1 MGTQN
6 GISAPIPTIVVVY
19 QKIKMATMA
28 TMASQAET
36 VSADATP
43 PTMWQQ
49 SAEEDEDDDGSELD
63 AEQLL
68 TPEEDTET
76 EDALTEASTSA
87 YQNQGVSNYVAE
99 TFSFKDRLA
108 FYAPGNVLKSQYEKA
123 VQAACIF
130 EAGHRVLEMGTKL
143 EPDLKDLY
151 VECYYGISQG
161 GILGE
166 WIHQT

>member
-76 EDALTEASTSA
+76 EDALTEA
-87 YQNQGVSNYVAE
+87 YRLNQLES
-99 TFSFKDRLA
+99 SWLLL
-108 FYAPGNVLKSQYEKA
+108 GNVL
-123 VQAACIF
+123 
-130 EAGHRVLEMGTKL
+130 L
-143 EPDLKDLY
+143 DL
-151 VECYYGISQG
+151 
-161 GILGE
+161 
-166 WIHQT
+166 